1 MATEFPPQTIQGS
14 NSREL
19 DELRDLLLGPEKR
32 DLHHIKKR
40 LDDPTLRALEVSRV
54 LPEAISHR
62 ITRDKKLSNALQPVI
77 DDGVDSYLRTHSQA
91 ITDAI
96 VPVMGESL
104 KTALYIKVRNKLES
118 INDFFVRNF
127 SLKGFRWRF
136 ESIKS
141 KKSMDEIIHFHTLR
155 YRVEQV
161 FIIHRNSGSVLQHVS
176 EFKDEAIEE
185 ASMFSETLKAIQ
197 SSASHQNDPAVN
209 TLQLGNHTVWVEQ
222 GNQLMLAGVIRGTP
236 SYEIRQV
243 FKKTLTKIENDFREE
258 INSFDGKD
266 VSSFKSC
273 EDQLKACLKVEYGK
287 RNSSLKP
294 LWIITACIVLML
306 SVWGYFSIREH
317 ILWNRYVDRL
327 NSAHGIVVTKH
338 EKIGNNFYISGL
350 KDPMAINPYELLA
363 EINIDPKRVISEWEP
378 YFALHPDIIS
388 QRARKI
394 LEAPETVS
402 FRSENGILY
411 VSGLAPDKWIKNAQ
425 EKASAIPGIIRLEK
439 DNLFDL
445 NASELFLAR
454 VSVQLEPP
462 QTVFLNFSDGT
473 LIISGSAPHEW
484 IQKMRQKVRTMPGI
498 VHVNDSNL
506 VDIDVSELAMIKERI
521 ESHVFLFRIGGATP
535 VPNQEKIIETLAGEI
550 NQLNEIISKI
560 GRGHVEIVGHTD
572 NTGSEK
578 ANLKVSQNRAEK
590 VLNLLRQKGTN
601 TRYLTAIG
609 VGDKEPLRKSR
620 SSLDREMNRSV
631 TFRVLFH

>member
-1 MATEFPPQTIQGS
+1 MATEFPPQTIQES
-14 NSREL
+14 NTREL

-40 LDDPTLRALEVSRV
+40 LDDPTLRALEISRV

-62 ITRDKKLSNALQPVI
+62 LTRDKKLSKALQPVI
-77 DDGVDSYLRTHSQA
+77 DESVDSYLRTHSQA

-127 SLKGFRWRF
+127 SPKGIRWRM
-136 ESIKS
+136 ESIRS

-161 FIIHRNSGSVLQHVS
+161 FIIHRDSGTVLQHVS

-197 SSASHQNDPAVN
+197 ASASHENDPAVN
-209 TLQLGNHTVWVEQ
+209 SLQLGNHTVWVEQ
-222 GNQLMLAGVIRGTP
+222 GNRLMLAGVIRGTP

-258 INSFDGKD
+258 INTFDGD
-266 VSSFKSC
+266 ASLFHSC
-273 EDQLKACLKVEYGK
+273 EDQLKSCLKVEYGK
-287 RNSSLKP
+287 KDSNLKP
-294 LWIITACIVLML
+294 LWVVTACLLFLL
-306 SVWGYFSIREH
+306 SIWGYFTIREN
-317 ILWNRYVDRL
+317 ILWNRFIYRL
-327 NSAHGIVVTKH
+327 NSAHGIVITKH
-338 EKIGNNFYISGL
+338 EKIGNRYYINGL
-350 KDPMAINPYELLA
+350 KDPMAINPSELLA
-363 EINIDPKRVISEWEP
+363 EIDIDPKRVTLEWEP
-378 YFALHPDIIS
+378 YFALHPDIVS

-402 FRSENGILY
+402 FRSQDGVLY
-411 VSGLAPDKWIKNAQ
+411 ASGLAPESWIKAAQ
-425 EKASAIPGIIRLEK
+425 KKASAIPGIIRLEE

-462 QTVFLNFSDGT
+462 QTVFLNFNDGT
-473 LIISGSAPHEW
+473 LTVTGSAPHQW
-484 IQKMRQKVRTMPGI
+484 IKKMKQKVHTMPGI
-498 VHVNDSNL
+498 VRVNDTNL

-535 VPNQEKIIETLAGEI
+535 VPNQEKMIETLSGEI
-550 NQLNEIISKI
+550 AQLNEIISKI

-572 NTGSEK
+572 NTGSER
-578 ANLKVSQNRAEK
+578 ANLKVSQNRAET
-590 VLNLLRQKGTN
+590 VLTLLREKGTN